1 MRSESLRGNELNKVL
16 KIVGGIVLLFVG
28 MAAYGVYWLF
38 FDMDRL
44 PSGKYLTEETSPDG
58 TYTLKAYI
66 TNDGATTP
74 YAIRG
79 ELVFNE
85 KENKTKTIYWDGREE
100 TASIVWT
107 DSDTVVINGH
117 SLNVPHDRFDY
128 RNQ

>member
-1 MRSESLRGNELNKVL
+1 LSSESIGNREIANVL

-28 MAAYGVYWLF
+28 MAAYGVYWMF

-44 PSGKYLTEETSPDG
+44 PAGEYLTEETSPDG
-58 TYTLKAYI
+58 TYTLKAYV
-66 TNDGATTP
+66 TNGGATTP

-85 KENKTKTIYWDGREE
+85 KENKSKTVYWDAREE
-100 TASIVWT
+100 TASISWT
-107 DSDTVVINGH
+107 DPDTVVINGH
-117 SLNVPHDRFDY
+117 TLNVPHDRFDY